1 MNKEADVGAIRSK
14 PINQGGCEVYLRG
27 SIKRRRG

>member
-1 MNKEADVGAIRSK
+1 MNKEADVGEIRSK
-14 PINQGGCEVYLRG
+14 PINQDGCEVYVRD